1 MTQSLHSC
9 LYRGIVRHARHLP
22 HEHRFQYQLFLV
34 YLDLDELDQVFA
46 GRWAWSTKYPTFAWF
61 RRQDHLGDPHKPLAD
76 SVRELV
82 HERTGLS
89 VEGPIRLLTNLRY
102 FGYVMNPV
110 SYYYCF
116 DRDGKNLLAVVAEI
130 NNTPWGERHC
140 YVIPKGTAEGQEAIQ
155 DIEYQHDKE
164 FHVSPFMPMEM
175 KYHWRFTTPG
185 DELAVTI
192 GLDKEGLHQ
201 FDASLKL
208 QRVPMTGWNLTK
220 TLIRFPCMSVNVVA
234 AIYWQALR
242 LWWKKTPFYAHP
254 RSLPG
259 SNSLHPA
266 HDPLVPSD
274 HSHA

>member
-1 MTQSLHSC
+1 MTQKLQSC
-9 LYRGIVRHARHLP
+9 LYRGSVQHARHLP

-46 GRWAWSTKYPTFAWF
+46 GRWAWSTKYPTIAWF
-61 RRQDHLGDPHKPLAD
+61 WRKDHLGDPHVPLAE

-82 HERTGLS
+82 HQRTGLIAD
-89 VEGPIRLLTNLRY
+89 GPIRLLTNLRY

-140 YVIPKGTAEGQEAIQ
+140 YVLPQGDKNHLGDTGALEF
-155 DIEYQHDKE
+155 QHDKD
-164 FHVSPFMPMEM
+164 FHVSPFMPMGM

-185 DELAVTI
+185 DELAVSI

-201 FDASLKL
+201 FDATLGL
-208 QRVPMTGWNLTK
+208 RRVPITGWNLTK
-220 TLIRFPCMSVNVVA
+220 TLIRFPCMTVNVVA

-242 LWWKKTPFYAHP
+242 LWWKKTPFYPHP
-254 RSLPG
+254 KTTSKSNTLNRSHNPFV
-259 SNSLHPA
+259 S
-266 HDPLVPSD
+266 SD
-274 HSHA
+274 HSHV